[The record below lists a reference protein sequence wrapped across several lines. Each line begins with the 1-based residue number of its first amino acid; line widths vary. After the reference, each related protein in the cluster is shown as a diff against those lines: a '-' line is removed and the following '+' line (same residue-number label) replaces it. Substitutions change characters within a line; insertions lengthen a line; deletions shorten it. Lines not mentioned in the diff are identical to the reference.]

1 MLVLFRKGMFEAY
14 IDGLLVQSFVCAD
27 PATSPLFRVLDYY
40 DLTQAACADGGV
52 YPLPSQGH
60 GRVGIACSGAATVEA
75 EGASLWQMSL

>member
-27 PATSPLFRVLDYY
+27 PATSPLFRVLDY

-60 GRVGIACSGAATVEA
+60 GRVGIACSGAVTVEA